1 MDERA
6 IGTSIAPTGEDS
18 DDELAKEWRS
28 LDWHSIER
36 QVSRTQTKISKA
48 VMAGNHNDAKRFSY
62 LLTHS
67 FSAKALAVRKVCLN
81 KGADTPGVDGVLW
94 LNDTERMRVVKSLD
108 PNHYRAKPLRRVEIP
123 KKNGKK
129 RPLGIPTMHDR
140 AMQTLY
146 QFALDPIC
154 EATSDPNS
162 YGFRVG
168 RSAKDACEQAFTVL
182 AKKSSS
188 EWVLEGDIKGC
199 FDHIS
204 HEWLIENIPMD
215 KRTLKQFLKAGYIFD
230 RSLFPTEE
238 GTPQGGAISPTL
250 ANMTLNGMEPLL
262 KEHFGKN
269 SKVNMVRY
277 ADDFIVTAPSKEV
290 AIEVR
295 QLLIPFL
302 AERGLELSTEK
313 TLVTHI
319 DDGFDF
325 LGFNFRKYDGKLL
338 ITPSE
343 KSFEGIKD
351 RIREVVLGAGKAW
364 SQEKI
369 IKTLNPILRGWCEY
383 FRNVCSKRTFSNLHN
398 YIFHILKR
406 WGHRRHTRK
415 SYRWIYDRYW
425 HTTGRNNWV
434 FSEGSLR
441 LFSPKSVPVRRHIK
455 VKGGANPYID
465 REYFLKRKKGTTAW
479 HRSGF
484 RHQRRP
490 QGGLMVARAVCGK
503 TRTYGSKKGANP

>member
-1 MDERA
+1 M
-6 IGTSIAPTGEDS
+6 
-18 DDELAKEWRS
+18 LAKEWRS
-28 LDWHSIER
+28 LDWQSIEK
-36 QVSRTQTKISKA
+36 QVGRMQMKISKA
-48 VMAGNHNDAKRFSY
+48 TVAGNHNDAKRLSY

-67 FSAKALAVRKVCLN
+67 FSAKALAVRTVCQN
-81 KGADTPGVDGVLW
+81 DGASTPGVDGVLW
-94 LNDTERMRVVKSLD
+94 MTDADRMRAVKRLD

-146 QFALDPIC
+146 LLALDPIC

-162 YGFRVG
+162 YGFRKG
-168 RSAKDACEQAFTVL
+168 RSTKDACSQAFLVL
-182 AKKSSS
+182 SKKSSS

-204 HEWLIENIPMD
+204 HEWLMDSIPMD
-215 KRTLKQFLKAGYIFD
+215 KRILKQFLKAGYIFNG
-230 RSLFPTEE
+230 SLFPTEE

-269 SKVNMVRY
+269 SKVNLVRY
-277 ADDFIVTAPSKEV
+277 ADDFIVTAPSREV
-290 AIEVR
+290 ADEVR

-302 AERGLELSTEK
+302 AERGLELSAEK

-343 KSFEGIKD
+343 KSFVSIKE
-351 RIREVVLGAGKAW
+351 RVREIVLGIGKTW
-364 SQEKI
+364 IQGDI
-369 IKTLNPILRGWCEY
+369 IKALNPVLRGWCEY
-383 FRNVCSKRTFSNLHN
+383 YRNVCSKRTFSNLHN
-398 YIFHILKR
+398 YVFHILKR

-415 SYRWIYDRYW
+415 PYRWIYDRYW
-425 HTTGRNNWV
+425 HTFGENNWV
-434 FSEGSLR
+434 FSEGELR
-441 LFSPKSVPVRRHIK
+441 LFSPKSMPIRRHIK
-455 VKGGANPYID
+455 VRKNANPYID
-465 REYFLKRKKGTTAW
+465 RMYFLNRRKKGATVW
-479 HRSGF
+479 H
-484 RHQRRP
+484 
-490 QGGLMVARAVCGK
+490 
-503 TRTYGSKKGANP
+503 